1 MQLKSI
7 SIKKF
12 QSIKET
18 AILNIPANNQWIFM
32 TGENGKGKTNLLQ
45 AIALGLMGYEN
56 HTYSFAKKRS
66 IEIISTLHKT
76 ATTETSK
83 LTTSTK
89 PLVAMAAYGSSRQDI
104 APYDNDE
111 EALNSPTYSLFRTRG
126 YLKSIELELAK
137 WYLKREISNEFK
149 EKYDNVVAVLKKLLP
164 NIAEITID
172 INNKDK
178 VKYTEQDEN
187 GKTYPPVYFAQLA
200 SGFKS
205 IISIVGDM
213 IIRFFEQTKTN
224 NPAKF
229 EGIVII
235 DELDLHLH
243 PNLQMQLP
251 TLLSTI
257 FPHIQFI
264 VSTHSPIPLLGAVR
278 NSVFI
283 NVTRNAKDG
292 TMVSNLD
299 HIDIFNLTPNTILSS
314 PLFEFNTIYP
324 KNHKP
329 EDNIRTEDL
338 YDEVKLNDFLRKRLE
353 KFVNS

>member
-18 AILNIPANNQWIFM
+18 AILDIPADNQWIFM

-45 AIALGLMGYEN
+45 AIALGVMGYEN
-56 HTYSFAKKRS
+56 HTFSFSKKRG
-66 IEIISTLHKT
+66 IEIITTLHHSV
-76 ATTETSK
+76 TTEPIK
-83 LTTSTK
+83 LTNKTE
-89 PLVAMAAYGSSRQDI
+89 PLIPIVAYGSSRQDI

-126 YLKSIELELAK
+126 YLKNIELELAK

-149 EKYDNVVAVLKKLLP
+149 EKYENVIMVLKKLLP

-178 VKYTEQDEN
+178 VKYTEKDEN
-187 GKTYPPVYFAQLA
+187 DKTYPPVYFSQLA

-213 IIRFFEQTKTN
+213 IIRFFEQTETN
-224 NPAKF
+224 KPAEF

-251 TLLSTI
+251 TLLSEI

-264 VSTHSPIPLLGAVR
+264 VSTHSPIPLLGAVP

-283 NVTRNAKDG
+283 NVTRNAKEG
-292 TMVSNLD
+292 TIISNLD

-314 PLFEFNTIYP
+314 PLFGFNTIYP
-324 KNHKP
+324 KNHNP
-329 EDNIRTEDL
+329 QERIHTEDL

>member
-18 AILNIPANNQWIFM
+18 VILDIPADNQWIFM

-45 AIALGLMGYEN
+45 AIALGVMGYEN
-56 HTYSFAKKRS
+56 HTFSFSKKRS
-66 IEIISTLHKT
+66 IEIITTLHKID
-76 ATTETSK
+76 ATETIK
-83 LTTSTK
+83 LTTNTK
-89 PLVAMAAYGSSRQDI
+89 PSVAIAAYGSSRQDI

-126 YLKSIELELAK
+126 YLKNIELELAK
-137 WYLKREISNEFK
+137 WYLKRDLSDEFK
-149 EKYDNVVAVLKKLLP
+149 EKYENVVAVLKKLLP

-178 VKYTEQDEN
+178 VKYTEQDDN
-187 GKTYPPVYFAQLA
+187 GKLYTPVYFAQLA

-213 IIRFFEQTKTN
+213 IIRFFEQTKTT
-224 NPAKF
+224 NPEEFK
-229 EGIVII
+229 GIVII

-251 TLLSTI
+251 TLLSSI
-257 FPHIQFI
+257 FPRIQFI
-264 VSTHSPIPLLGAVR
+264 ASTHSPIPLLGAVR
-278 NSVFI
+278 NSIFI
-283 NVTRNAKDG
+283 NVTRNAKEG
-292 TMVSNLD
+292 TIITNLD

-314 PLFEFNTIYP
+314 PLFGFNTIYP
-324 KNHKP
+324 KNHSP
-329 EDNIRTEDL
+329 EERIRTEDL
-338 YDEVKLNDFLRKRLE
+338 HDEVILNDFLRERLE

>member
-1 MQLKSI
+1 MKLKSI
-7 SIKKF
+7 SIKTF
-12 QSIKET
+12 QSIKKTE
-18 AILNIPANNQWIFM
+18 IIDIPVDNQWIFM

-45 AIALGLMGYEN
+45 AISLGLMGYEN
-56 HTYSFAKKRS
+56 HTFAFSKKKGTDIS
-66 IEIISTLHKT
+66 VEIYKEHTIEKI
-76 ATTETSK
+76 K
-83 LTTSTK
+83 LAMGTK
-89 PLVAMAAYGSSRQDI
+89 PQTGIVAYGSSRQDI

-126 YLKSIELELAK
+126 YLKNIEIELAK
-137 WYLKREISNEFK
+137 WYLKRDLEIEFK
-149 EKYDNVVAVLKKLLP
+149 EKYENVVAVLKQLLP
-164 NIAEITID
+164 NISEITID
-172 INNKDK
+172 VKDK
-178 VKYTEQDEN
+178 VKYTEQDEK
-187 GKTYPPVYFAQLA
+187 GKTYTPVYFAQLA

-224 NPAKF
+224 NPTEF

-251 TLLSTI
+251 TLLSNI

-283 NVTRNAKDG
+283 NVTRNTKEG
-292 TMVSNLD
+292 TIITNLD
-299 HIDIFNLTPNTILSS
+299 HLDIFNLTPNTILSS

-324 KNHKP
+324 KNHSP
-329 EDNIRTEDL
+329 EERIRTEDL
-338 YDEVKLNDFLRKRLE
+338 YDEIKLNDFLRKRLE
-353 KFVNS
+353 TFVNS